1 MVYNG
6 IMRQIALWATKG
18 GVGKSTVT
26 AGLANALRDL
36 GLRVGAMDLD
46 ITSTGLHKAFSLP
59 GDLRVGLRTSSSST
73 TPIERDG
80 IKLYCLAWRLT
91 EDSCVGWR
99 EEGSERVIMG
109 ERRTIPGRKD
119 FLEELLTKTIDWG
132 ELDFLLYD
140 LPPSSG
146 TETWV
151 FFEQTPNLYGVILLS
166 QPSEISVVGLKK
178 TVDFLKRQERPILGL
193 VENMAF
199 ALCPCCNT
207 SFYPFASDKVDL
219 KRFCEEAKLP
229 LLATI
234 PQASTE
240 QLKPYFAQLA
250 DAVVNSKPKIF
261 KQEVFSLSSRLTR
274 KIIKTGLGL

>member
-1 MVYNG
+1 
-6 IMRQIALWATKG
+6 MRQIALWATKG

-109 ERRTIPGRKD
+109 ERRPIPGRKD
-119 FLEELLTKTIDWG
+119 FLRELLTKTIDWG
-132 ELDFLLYD
+132 DLDFLLYD

-151 FFEQTPNLYGVILLS
+151 FFDQTPNLYGVILLC
-166 QPSEISVVGLKK
+166 QPAEIAVVGLKK
-178 TVDFLKRQERPILGL
+178 TLDFLKREERPILGL
-193 VENMAF
+193 VSNMDGY
-199 ALCPCCNT
+199 LCRHGTVEYQFLSPR
-207 SFYPFASDKVDL
+207 VDL
-219 KRFCEEAKLP
+219 ERFAKEQKIQFLGSIPQSGEMERVKPHFAKL
-229 LLATI
+229 
-234 PQASTE
+234 
-240 QLKPYFAQLA
+240 AQE
-250 DAVVNSKPKIF
+250 VIKSKPKVL
-261 KQEVFSLSSRLTR
+261 KQDVLSALSRLER
-274 KIIKTGLGL
+274 GAIKTVLRI